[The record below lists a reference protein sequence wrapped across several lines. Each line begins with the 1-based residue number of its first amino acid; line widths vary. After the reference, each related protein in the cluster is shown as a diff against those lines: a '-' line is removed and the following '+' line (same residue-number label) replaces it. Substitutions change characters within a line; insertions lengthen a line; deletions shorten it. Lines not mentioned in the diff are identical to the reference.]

1 MPFARILGQQVPID
15 VLRRALR
22 SGKTAHAYLF
32 EGVEGCGKKSTAL
45 AFIEALF
52 CGTDNGCGSCPS
64 CRKMGNRQHP
74 DLHLVEPDG
83 AFIKI
88 DQIRE
93 LQREMNLRP
102 VEAPVKACIIDDA
115 DRLNPAAANA
125 LLKTLE
131 EPPGNAL
138 MILLTTNPARV
149 LPTVRSRCQ
158 LLRFAPLPA
167 PLIEEQLRA
176 EGVEPDAA
184 RLAASLAGGSLSRAR
199 EREGDETDVSQRR
212 VLLERLRALS
222 LNDITP
228 LFAAAEELAGD
239 REQAINQLEL
249 LVTLFRD
256 ILLCQAGSD
265 AIVNRDLSEILHE
278 EAGRLPQ
285 NAIME
290 RIAWVSEAQ
299 LALQRNANPRL
310 TMDRLLMRLA
320 A

>member
-52 CGTDNGCGSCPS
+52 CGTDDGCGSCPS